1 MTARPLALIVEDS
14 ADQSAL
20 LHRYLDREGF
30 DVFAVADAEG
40 AVAAFAEIEPRVAVI
55 DLLLPGMSGSECILL
70 LRARFP
76 DCFVVVS
83 SVLDAVDYPPAD
95 AALPKPL
102 TGAALHRALAGVR
115 R

>member
-20 LHRYLDREGF
+20 LRRYLDREGF
-30 DVFAVADAEG
+30 DVLAVADAEA
-40 AVAAFAEIEPRVAVI
+40 AVAAFPEIDPRVAVI
-55 DLLLPGMSGSECILL
+55 DLLLPGMSGSECIVL

-83 SVLDAVDYPPAD
+83 SVLDVVDYPSCD

-102 TGAALHRALAGVR
+102 TGADLHRTLAQVQR
-115 R
+115 